1 MALSVYVSQTVIGVL
16 IFFGFGLGLLG
27 RFGNTVN
34 IPLGLAVFAMQVWAS
49 RLWLTPFRFGP
60 LEWVWRS
67 LTWFR
72 LEPFRVATGTA
83 EPSSVGGS

>member
-1 MALSVYVSQTVIGVL
+1 VIGVM

-27 RFGNTVN
+27 RVGNTVT
-34 IPLGLAVFAMQVWAS
+34 IPMGLAVFALQVWAS
-49 RLWLTPFRFGP
+49 RSWLTRFRFGP

-72 LEPFRVATGTA
+72 LEPFRVSTGTA
-83 EPSSVGGS
+83 APSSAGGS